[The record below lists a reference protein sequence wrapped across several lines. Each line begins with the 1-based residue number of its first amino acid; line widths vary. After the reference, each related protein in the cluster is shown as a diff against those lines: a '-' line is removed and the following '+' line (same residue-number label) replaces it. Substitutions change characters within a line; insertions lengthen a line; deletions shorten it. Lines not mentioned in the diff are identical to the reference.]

1 MECCCYILQQ
11 LQEDD
16 DKKALPLISADYRE
30 EEEEDDYEKV
40 SQPERLWEA
49 EGLGD
54 TAAGEKEREKR
65 IQTDRQTNRQTE
77 V

>member
-30 EEEEDDYEKV
+30 EEEDDEKV

-54 TAAGEKEREKR
+54 TTAGEKEREKR
-65 IQTDRQTNRQTE
+65 IQTDRQTE